1 MLDAVETLTT
11 AIDKSSDSQEVYRL
25 SDLLVDI
32 CTRTFQHQCLLRYGP
47 RYVEAMK
54 AIYPPPVAA
63 PKAAYVIV
71 SERLLAGDTSWIE
84 ANVGEDF
91 ALKAADPVG
100 NPAFAARLYIL
111 NARLHL
117 RLGHYDK
124 ALDDVSRGLA
134 AALRIDPQTDRYDI
148 AVTLTELVGILV
160 ESHDS
165 VRALRWLDITGRFIE
180 ATLSKDEFEFARF
193 LYVKQSLVSHFAD
206 PALYTRAVADGR
218 ESVAHLQLPA
228 DQKEYWLADDASTE
242 AAIAAV
248 GGRFDEAREALRTNP
263 LTSRKSEIL
272 DRGAFANSE
281 ELLYALVETFVELL
295 ANRAHD
301 QRWSPLF
308 AREPEWPMGAP
319 EAGMIAAYRK
329 FGIGFLELAADRT
342 RARGLISDAANAW
355 LNAFEQSYGASV
367 SSFPLP
373 NFVDR
378 IAFGLVL
385 ALQVRSHA
393 VEGELLIRAVELLN
407 RNPRY
412 ALSDAL
418 AVLSAQKTED
428 GRRAIHSA
436 LRLADQRSEWEA
448 GKLQDLVAR
457 IAAGGPFEGPDAR
470 AQSAAARDSLGR
482 RAQLPSLAELQ
493 SALGNDEALVSYA
506 VGAFGGIKLC
516 VRHAGL
522 WTAPISVE
530 PAQLRVDVKLL
541 TAALTAEYAP
551 SDANDSQY
559 PVASAVRLYH
569 LYFDDLAGC
578 LAEVR
583 HLIFVPPADMAGVPL
598 AALLKEPPPRSAS
611 GFDLGAAQWLFLDFD
626 TSYVTSIQNF
636 LSARRLAAQPPGGR
650 MLLGVGDPRLGA
662 VNAAPLANL
671 RDLPETAFELKAIE
685 RLLPGD
691 RVDILLGRNATEAA
705 FRAMPLEDY
714 QIIQFAT
721 HGLIR
726 GDVPGLSQAALV
738 LTPVKREDS
747 RNDGLLTATEIAD
760 LNLRAR
766 LVVLSACNTANFD
779 LSLLASQVQGLTT
792 AFAVSGVPTTIAS
805 LWPVE
810 SATSQRLMIAFYT
823 HLRDGSHTVAA
834 ALRQAMTDVLRK
846 APSPAYRHP
855 RFWAP
860 FITLGDG
867 GTRVER

>member
-1 MLDAVETLTT
+1 METLTT
-11 AIDKSSDSQEVYRL
+11 AIDKSSDGQEVYRL

-47 RYVEAMK
+47 RYVDAMK
-54 AIYPPPVAA
+54 AIYPPAVAA

-84 ANVGEDF
+84 AGVGEDF
-91 ALKAADPVG
+91 APKVADPAG
-100 NPAFAARLYIL
+100 NPAFAAHLYIL

-124 ALDDVSRGLA
+124 ALDDVAHGLA
-134 AALRIDPQTDRYDI
+134 AALRIDTQTNRYDI
-148 AVTLTELVGILV
+148 AVTLTELIGILV
-160 ESHDS
+160 EAHDS

-206 PALYTRAVADGR
+206 PALYARAVADGR
-218 ESVAHLQLPA
+218 ESVARLQLPA

-248 GGRFDEAREALRTNP
+248 NGRLDDAREALRSHP
-263 LTSRKSEIL
+263 LADRKSAIL
-272 DRGAFANSE
+272 DRGTFANSE

-295 ANRAHD
+295 ANRTPD
-301 QRWSPLF
+301 QRWSKLF
-308 AREPEWPMGAP
+308 AREPGWPMGAP

-342 RARGLISDAANAW
+342 RARGMIGDAANAW
-355 LNAFEQSYGASV
+355 LNAFEQSYGAST

-385 ALQVRSHA
+385 ALQARSHA
-393 VEGELLIRAVELLN
+393 VEGDLLIRAVELLN

-418 AVLSAQKTED
+418 AALSSQQTED

-448 GKLQDLVAR
+448 GRLQDLVAR
-457 IAAGGPFEGPDAR
+457 IAAAGRIEGPDAR
-470 AQSAAARDSLGR
+470 TQPPISAARDGLGGR
-482 RAQLPSLAELQ
+482 PKLPSLAELQ
-493 SALGNDEALVSYA
+493 SALGGDEALVSYA

-522 WTAPISVE
+522 WTAPISVD

-551 SDANDSQY
+551 SDVNDSQY
-559 PVASAVRLYH
+559 PVASAVRVYH

-578 LAEVR
+578 LAGVR

-611 GFDLGAAQWLFLDFD
+611 GFDLGAAKWLFLDFD

-650 MLLGVGDPRLGA
+650 MLLGVGDPRLGL
-662 VNAAPLANL
+662 VDAAPLANL

-691 RVDILLGRNATEAA
+691 RVDLLLGRNATEAA
-705 FRAMPLEDY
+705 FRALPLEDY

-823 HLRDGSHTVAA
+823 DLRDGPHTVAA
-834 ALRQAMTDVLRK
+834 ALRQAMTDVLHK

-867 GTRVER
+867 GTTVER